1 MEPWTL
7 LLIILLVLGIST
19 PLWSV
24 VGFLRVVG
32 EWQNKT
38 NPRQRAA
45 RRESI
50 LRPDQVAVLIAA
62 RNEELVLAATLRS
75 AAVQVPRS
83 NIHVVSDGSTDGTA
97 DVARGEG
104 VSVLELSPNRGK
116 AGALAA
122 GIEHF
127 GLDTRY
133 EVVMLLDADTR
144 LAGNYMRTGLPLFN
158 DPEVVA
164 VAGRARTL
172 PDPGRQRLV
181 ARILLA
187 YRERLYTVVQLLMKY
202 GQASRPANVVS
213 IVPGFASMYRAR
225 VLPHI
230 DMTAPGLLIEDFNM
244 TFEVHAKQ
252 LGRIE
257 FHPSAA
263 NAFTQDPNTIRDYT
277 RQVRRWSLGFWQTV
291 RRHGLHP
298 GRFWMALL
306 LHIVELIA
314 SSLLLVLTLPLAAL
328 SMATGS
334 SFLRPEHLLL
344 GVLLPDFLLTV
355 ITALVLRR
363 PGVLLL
369 GLAFPLVRVVDG
381 CICLATVWQ
390 AWTRR
395 TGGTWTSPSR
405 RVQES
410 GAGGGVQLAAARAE
424 G

>member
-1 MEPWTL
+1 MRGPSGRAGRTR
-7 LLIILLVLGIST
+7 S
-19 PLWSV
+19 S
-24 VGFLRVVG
+24 
-32 EWQNKT
+32 
-38 NPRQRAA
+38 QRAA

-50 LRPDQVAVLIAA
+50 LRPYHVAVLL
-62 RNEELVLAATLRS
+62 RQATKSWSWRR
-75 AAVQVPRS
+75 P
-83 NIHVVSDGSTDGTA
+83 
-97 DVARGEG
+97 
-104 VSVLELSPNRGK
+104 
-116 AGALAA
+116 
-122 GIEHF
+122 
-127 GLDTRY
+127 
-133 EVVMLLDADTR
+133 
-144 LAGNYMRTGLPLFN
+144 
-158 DPEVVA
+158 
-164 VAGRARTL
+164 
-172 PDPGRQRLV
+172 
-181 ARILLA
+181 
-187 YRERLYTVVQLLMKY
+187 VVQLLMKY

-344 GVLLPDFLLTV
+344 GVLLPDFLLTA
-355 ITALVLRR
+355 IPHWSFGGRACSCSGWPSPWCGWWTAASAWPRCGR
-363 PGVLLL
+363 PGRAGPAAPGPVRR
-369 GLAFPLVRVVDG
+369 GGCRSPGPGAAFN
-381 CICLATVWQ
+381 WQ
-390 AWTRR
+390 RPGRR
-395 TGGTWTSPSR
+395 ASCTA
-405 RVQES
+405 Q
-410 GAGGGVQLAAARAE
+410 AGWLSSCDDTN
-424 G
+424 

>member
-7 LLIILLVLGIST
+7 LLIILLILGIST

-45 RRESI
+45 RREA
-50 LRPDQVAVLIAA
+50 LMRPSEVAVLIAA
-62 RNEELVLAATLRS
+62 RNEELVLRDTIASAAT
-75 AAVQVPRS
+75 QVPRS
-83 NIHVVSDGSTDGTA
+83 NIHVVSDGSTDATA
-97 DVARGEG
+97 LIAEQEG
-104 VSVLELSPNRGK
+104 VNVLELSPNRGK

-122 GIEHF
+122 GIEYF
-127 GLDTRY
+127 DLDTRF
-133 EVVMLLDADTR
+133 EAVLLLDADTR
-144 LAGNYMRTGLPLFN
+144 LAHNYLRTGLPMFN
-158 DPEVVA
+158 DPDVVA
-164 VAGRARTL
+164 VAGRAKTL
-172 PDPGRQRLV
+172 PDPGGSGLL
-181 ARILLA
+181 ARILIT

-213 IVPGFASMYRAR
+213 IVPGFASMYRSR

-230 DMTAPGLLIEDFNM
+230 DLTAPGLLIEDFNM
-244 TFEVHAKQ
+244 TFEVHAKK

-263 NAFTQDPNTIRDYT
+263 NAYTQDPNNLRDYT

-291 RRHGLHP
+291 RRHGIRRSKFGL
-298 GRFWMALL
+298 ALL
-306 LHIVELIA
+306 LHVIELIA
-314 SSLLLVLTLPLAAL
+314 SSLLLVLTLPLTVASL
-328 SMATGS
+328 ISGS
-334 SFLRPEHLLL
+334 DFLRPEHILL

-363 PGVLLL
+363 PGVLVL
-369 GLAFPLVRVVDG
+369 GLAFPLVRIIDG
-381 CICLATVWQ
+381 SICLATVVQ

-395 TGGTWTSPSR
+395 TTGAWTSPSR
-405 RVQES
+405 RLQTT
-410 GAGGGVQLAAARAE
+410 
-424 G
+424 